1 MSLVLLTA
9 TVALG
14 VANVQRARI
23 GDMPRFVLEAVHR
36 SAALL
41 ALSFVVVHVVTTLL
55 DSFAPISLLDV
66 VIPFKSA
73 YRPVWLGL
81 GAVAFDL
88 LIVVVV
94 TSLLRRRLDYRAWRT
109 THWLVYASWPIA
121 LVHGLGTG
129 SDTRAHWMLL
139 LTAACVAVVL
149 GAVAIRI
156 SAGWPERLMTRVSM
170 AGAAALLPLGLLAW
184 LPGGPLAAGWARQ
197 AGTPASLL
205 ASAHSRSAATAA
217 GSQQTSRGSVAGA
230 SSRSTVATVGGRIR
244 QVRVAQGLT
253 LVDLSLAVH
262 GQRLDNLH
270 IRIKG
275 PPIAGGGIQM
285 TSSRVTLGPSS
296 NPDQYSGHVTGLE
309 GTDIAATVSDGAGSP
324 LSLIAHL
331 QISPGPGAVSGTV
344 SVSPG
349 SSP

>member
-1 MSLVLLTA
+1 MSLVLLTV

-14 VANVQRARI
+14 VANVERARI

-88 LIVVVV
+88 LIAVVI
-94 TSLLRRRLDYRAWRT
+94 TSLLRRRLGYRAWRT
-109 THWLVYASWPIA
+109 THWLVYASWPVA

-129 SDTRAHWMLL
+129 SDTKTHWMLL

-156 SAGWPERLMTRVSM
+156 SAGWPEHLVTRVSA

-184 LPGGPLAAGWARQ
+184 LPGGPLAAGWATQ

-205 ASAHSRSAATAA
+205 ASAHSGPVSQRGRIAADKPRGGYRRDLELDCRDRRRADQAGAGRTGADAGGHFPGGPRSAT
-217 GSQQTSRGSVAGA
+217 
-230 SSRSTVATVGGRIR
+230 
-244 QVRVAQGLT
+244 
-253 LVDLSLAVH
+253 
-262 GQRLDNLH
+262 GQPAHPHQRPAD
-270 IRIKG
+270 RRRRRTDDEQ
-275 PPIAGGGIQM
+275 P
-285 TSSRVTLGPSS
+285 
-296 NPDQYSGHVTGLE
+296 GHARPVVE
-309 GTDIAATVSDGAGSP
+309 P
-324 LSLIAHL
+324 
-331 QISPGPGAVSGTV
+331 
-344 SVSPG
+344 
-349 SSP
+349 